1 MLART
6 SQEQSEFWLRH
17 FGGNMKRIKKL
28 FVLLLLPLVI
38 GSMALPALAGDKD
51 PLFINLSTDNAQRV
65 DHALHFGNVHF
76 SKGHPLTVFLN
87 GKGVLIA
94 TKKHA
99 TTYAGQQKLLAEM
112 MDKGAIVIV
121 CQYCMKQFGIKE
133 SDLLPGFKVGNPE
146 LTGDALFKDDT
157 KTISW

>member
-1 MLART
+1 MNL
-6 SQEQSEFWLRH
+6 
-17 FGGNMKRIKKL
+17 IKKL
-28 FVLLLLPLVI
+28 MVLLLLPLVI
-38 GSMALPALAGDKD
+38 GSMALPALAGEKD

-65 DHALHFGNVHF
+65 DHALHFGNVQF

-99 TTYAGQQKLLAEM
+99 TTYAGQQKLLSEM
-112 MDKGAIVIV
+112 MDKGATVIV

-133 SDLLPGFKVGNPE
+133 PDLLPGFKVGNPE
-146 LTGDALFKDDT
+146 LTGDSLFKDDT